1 MRNADALRRGSGQS
15 GRAGGGRA
23 TPRCWVGTRWLP
35 GAGASFRGSPPSP
48 QRRAPACGALTAP
61 AEDTWARRH
70 RPVLDTGA
78 GAHAGASAPQSR
90 FWPIPKTHCRAAQR
104 LSGSRVTSSSRYRLW
119 LMNETKQL
127 PWLGRDNATRFL
139 AVLGPSLGFCAH
151 ADRHER
157 ALRAHSECANS
168 YSVGDNEPHGS
179 HGRKRRSQPDSSN
192 PRERR
197 VIEHHETPRA
207 RRADGDVSPGGEGG
221 RRATHVTP
229 PPPRLPAARFAHRET
244 VS

>member
-1 MRNADALRRGSGQS
+1 MLGRDEVASWRGSVLSGQPAQPPASRPCVRLTHGSRRGHLGMKAPPRP
-15 GRAGGGRA
+15 GHRGGRA
-23 TPRCWVGTRWLP
+23 RGGLRSSKSLLADPENAPPRRT
-35 GAGASFRGSPPSP
+35 
-48 QRRAPACGALTAP
+48 
-61 AEDTWARRH
+61 
-70 RPVLDTGA
+70 
-78 GAHAGASAPQSR
+78 
-90 FWPIPKTHCRAAQR
+90 QR
-104 LSGSRVTSSSRYRLW
+104 LSGSRATSSSRYRLW

-192 PRERR
+192 PWERR

-207 RRADGDVSPGGEGG
+207 RRTATSPRAGRAGEGPHTSP
-221 RRATHVTP
+221 RR
-229 PPPRLPAARFAHRET
+229 PRGSQRLALHTEKLCPDKMT
-244 VS
+244 

>member
-15 GRAGGGRA
+15 RRAGGGRA

-61 AEDTWARRH
+61 AEDTWARRRH
-70 RPVLDTGA
+70 PVLDTGA

-90 FWPIPKTHCRAAQR
+90 FWLIPKTRRRAAQR
-104 LSGSRVTSSSRYRLW
+104 VSGSRATSSSRYRLW

-179 HGRKRRSQPDSSN
+179 HGRKRRSQRDSSN
-192 PRERR
+192 PREGA
-197 VIEHHETPRA
+197 T
-207 RRADGDVSPGGEGG
+207 G
-221 RRATHVTP
+221 RDA
-229 PPPRLPAARFAHRET
+229 
-244 VS
+244 